1 LVGFAVLASAQTLG
15 CATPEQRHRVLAL
28 FFDGVPPLH
37 PEEAEPTPEEVVD
50 REGPAGP
57 WESTELPMVS
67 VHGPVAKKECEQCHM
82 SARSNR
88 LVEPK
93 QDLCWSCH
101 DREDFPGEVVHGPVA
116 AGFCDAC
123 HDPHRSPYRFL
134 LVRALAE
141 LCDGCH
147 DQSSFAAI
155 TEHRTAKGDDCQ
167 RCHDPHAGDRRFML
181 KSDDEAS

>member
-1 LVGFAVLASAQTLG
+1 VEFLAIAALASAQTLG
-15 CATPEQRHRVLAL
+15 CATPEQRHRVLTF

-37 PEEAEPTPEEVVD
+37 PEEPAQVAESATQPTLSEVTD
-50 REGPAGP
+50 
-57 WESTELPMVS
+57 LPMVS
-67 VHGPVAKKECEQCHM
+67 VHGPVAQKECEQCHA

-101 DREDFPGEVVHGPVA
+101 EREDFPGEVVHGPVA

-123 HDPHRSPYRFL
+123 HDPHRSKHRFL
-134 LVRALAE
+134 LVRAQAE

-155 TEHRTAKGDDCQ
+155 AEHRATNGDDCQ
-167 RCHDPHAGDRRFML
+167 RCHDPHAADRQYML
-181 KSDDEAS
+181 KTDEEPS